1 MGISLAW
8 IAVETLDADEALAR
22 LSLARTG
29 QDSEFLFE
37 GVSCHAL
44 PRGWFMVAATPCD
57 HRIGNAQSMAAV
69 SQGCR
74 AVAFA
79 VEEHVNFASTEL
91 WEDGACIWHVEHEAD
106 QGNEH
111 IAHSGSLPPR
121 FAELLAGVATED
133 NEARDAYF
141 HMDIPI
147 ILAKEITGYRFD
159 EINPDVDNTAFE
171 RLTDLLPKAPW
182 WKFWR

>member
-1 MGISLAW
+1 
-8 IAVETLDADEALAR
+8 
-22 LSLARTG
+22 
-29 QDSEFLFE
+29 
-37 GVSCHAL
+37 
-44 PRGWFMVAATPCD
+44 MVAAIPCD

-91 WEDGACIWHVEHEAD
+91 WQDGSCIWHVEHEAD
-106 QGNEH
+106 QGSEH
-111 IAHSGSLPPR
+111 IAHSGRLPPR

-147 ILAKEITGYRFD
+147 ILAKEITGYRYD
-159 EINPDVDNTAFE
+159 EINPEVDNTPFE
-171 RLTDLLPKAPW
+171 RLIDLLPKAPW